1 MMPKLYLTAVVYWLG
16 AFFLASNFILPAPAG
31 AGWLT
36 RLAKEAGEVGGSG
49 ARKGAGQLDEAA
61 ANLKRLP
68 KVASAGAVAAS
79 VSGEGHWTFIT
90 KAGQRFTA
98 ASDAEMAR
106 LGPFLFPDGVG
117 PAGLNIYVT
126 KDSVFKYPES
136 LTKLSKGSKVWL
148 SDGKKTYQ
156 LTARTLGGDGKVS
169 FVAQVRRDLFVA
181 VKDRKVFDEV
191 VWRLERRLKRADVRV
206 LSLANGGPAA
216 LRVVGKGAS
225 SAHGIGIV
233 EKIDPKHLGNAIKAL
248 RGQTVVLTGRIG
260 GDKLVYRSASGFE
273 SELDLVALRQ
283 SAARSDVNLV
293 LLNSP
298 APRQPGV
305 RNWLWQK
312 VGIDGLEAALGSE
325 TYADFLGALGGS
337 GRKLDVRMVS
347 GDSNRTGL
355 VDVSRSDG
363 LVALGSETIG
373 NVIAE
378 VASEVAGSVLTS
390 AIELDGLSA
399 ERGKEL
405 DRRIVPGIPSDYQI
419 GFVVLMFVGLLGL
432 PVAWWRW
439 VWPQEKR
446 GEYSGRIGHRSA
458 QLVRFSFFLL
468 LFLPLVAVPAMIWN
482 FLVQVWSWI
491 TLPWRLFKWLI
502 GVGQASEVDRKFVRK
517 V

>member
-1 MMPKLYLTAVVYWLG
+1 MPKLYLTAVVYLLG
-16 AFFLASNFILPAPAG
+16 ALFLASSSIVSAPAK

-90 KAGQRFTA
+90 KTGQRFTA
-98 ASDAEMAR
+98 ATDAEMAR
-106 LGPFLFPDGVG
+106 VGPFMFPDGVG

-136 LTKLSKGSKVWL
+136 LTKLPKGSKLWL
-148 SDGKKTYQ
+148 SDGKKSYQ
-156 LTARTLGGDGKVS
+156 LTARTSGSDGKVS
-169 FVAQVRRDLFVA
+169 FAAQIRRDLFVA
-181 VKDRKVFDEV
+181 VHDRNVFDEV
-191 VWRLERRLKRADVRV
+191 VWRLERRLKRADIRV
-206 LSLANGGPAA
+206 LSLTNGGPAA
-216 LRVVGKGAS
+216 LRGVGKGAS
-225 SAHGIGIV
+225 AHGTDIV
-233 EKIDPKHLGNAIKAL
+233 EKIDPKHVGNAINAL
-248 RGQTVVLTGRIG
+248 RGQTIVLTGRISG
-260 GDKLVYRSASGFE
+260 NKVIYRSATGFE
-273 SELDLVALRQ
+273 SELDLVTLRQ
-283 SAARSDVNLV
+283 SAASSDVNLV
-293 LLNSP
+293 VLNSP
-298 APRQPGV
+298 APRQPGA

-312 VGIDGLEAALGSE
+312 VGIEGLESALGSQ

-347 GDSNRTGL
+347 RDSNRTAL
-355 VDVSRSDG
+355 MVVSRSEG
-363 LVALGSETIG
+363 LVAPGSETIG

-390 AIELDGLSA
+390 TIELNGMSA

-419 GFVVLMFVGLLGL
+419 GFIVLMFAGLLGL
-432 PVAWWRW
+432 PVAWGWWRW
-439 VWPQEKR
+439 VWPQEER
-446 GEYSGRIGHRSA
+446 GEYSSWIGYRSA
-458 QLVRFSFFLL
+458 QFVRFLFFLL

-482 FLVQVWSWI
+482 FLLQAWAWI
-491 TLPWRLFKWLI
+491 TLPWRLFKWLF
-502 GVGQASEVDRKFVRK
+502 GVGQASEVDQKFVRK